1 MLRFR
6 ACLVQQVVVPV
17 EVSEIEIC
25 VCFGLVRNHPRA
37 RRVLSLVVAA
47 LLQHLQLS
55 VGISPCAIA
64 LGVVIELIGQSDIII
79 TGCDIVR
86 GSGIVGNTET
96 PVVGNLRLSVS
107 AALGGNQDHA
117 GRSLRTIDGTG
128 GCVLEN

>member
-25 VCFGLVRNHPRA
+25 ICSGLVRNHPRT

-79 TGCDIVR
+79 T
-86 GSGIVGNTET
+86 
-96 PVVGNLRLSVS
+96 
-107 AALGGNQDHA
+107 
-117 GRSLRTIDGTG
+117 
-128 GCVLEN
+128 